1 MKIML
6 CAAEMAVIAKRL
18 LDENGGFTI
27 DEYGITP
34 SASEAPWAV
43 SKAGKEQRYL
53 WSNWPGETTSLREI
67 ERYLL
72 RYPILDGHPA
82 GASAYFGGWV
92 DENGVTYL
100 DHTLLFAHKQTAV
113 HEAIQNGQLAIF
125 NLETKETTNVSQ
137 GETA

>member
-43 SKAGKEQRYL
+43 SKAGHEHQFRDGVTL
-53 WSNWPGETTSLREI
+53 HNI
-67 ERYLL
+67 EWYLL
-72 RYPILDGHPA
+72 YHPILDGIES
-82 GASAYFGGWV
+82 SAYFGGWV
-92 DENGVTYL
+92 DENGFTYL

-113 HEAIQNGQLAIF
+113 HEAIRNGQRAIF
-125 NLETKETTNVSQ
+125 NLESKKTTNVPQ
-137 GETA
+137 EEAV

>member
-43 SKAGKEQRYL
+43 SKAGKEVKF
-53 WSNWPGETTSLREI
+53 PGNLNFGDI
-67 ERYLL
+67 ERYLM
-72 RYPILDGHPA
+72 RHPILDGMES
-82 GASAYFGGWV
+82 SAYFGGWV
-92 DENGVTYL
+92 DESGVTYL
-100 DHTLLFAHKQTAV
+100 DHTLLFAHKQTAI
-113 HEAIQNGQLAIF
+113 HEAIRNGQLAIF
-125 NLETKETTNVSQ
+125 NLETKETINVPQ
-137 GETA
+137 GMAV